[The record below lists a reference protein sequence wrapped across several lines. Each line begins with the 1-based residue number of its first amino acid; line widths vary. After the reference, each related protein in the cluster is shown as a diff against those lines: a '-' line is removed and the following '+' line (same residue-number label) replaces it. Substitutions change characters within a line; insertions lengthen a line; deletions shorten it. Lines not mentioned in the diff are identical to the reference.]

1 MQKPRKSSDRSWS
14 NGLYERLRGK
24 LGVSRILSERD
35 IVSLIEKRLPSA
47 SIRNLLQGGFS
58 SSEIY
63 ELIVPRRTL
72 AHRVAKRQALSR
84 EESDKAVRVARV
96 AALAEEVFGE
106 TDRAWRWLRKPKR
119 QFGGKS
125 SVEMLATEAGARMVE
140 ELLAQ
145 IDHGLA
151 A

>member
-24 LGVSRILSERD
+24 LGVSRIRSERD

-63 ELIVPRRTL
+63 ELIADNRRARGVLDWTP
-72 AHRVAKRQALSR
+72 AVALDEGLRLT
-84 EESDKAVRVARV
+84 VA
-96 AALAEEVFGE
+96 
-106 TDRAWRWLRKPKR
+106 
-119 QFGGKS
+119 
-125 SVEMLATEAGARMVE
+125 
-140 ELLAQ
+140 
-145 IDHGLA
+145 GLA
-151 A
+151 R